1 MVLKARAFKI
11 FLVLNAHEFLFCFF
25 CGSFCAMEC
34 RVLWWIFGGVAGVSP
49 AEGVGENVTQS
60 ENFAFI
66 VAEGETFPSQI
77 LKKILRCLRRKSAKK
92 LPSQCSRFS

>member
-1 MVLKARAFKI
+1 
-11 FLVLNAHEFLFCFF
+11 
-25 CGSFCAMEC
+25 MEC
-34 RVLWWIFGGVAGVSP
+34 RVLWWIFFGVAGASP

-92 LPSQCSRFS
+92 LPSQCSRFSCALQKFAAENLLQKAKPNCK